1 MKKQEILYN
10 LNSILRDVYHIA
22 DLDDMI
28 ALPSSKPENGGEISI
43 KYDRGKSTMVLSST
57 KRDIILAVSSTSLF
71 FFSHCTTMLRYKKKR
86 KPIVNFFFK
95 ASSP

>member
-57 KRDIILAVSSTSLF
+57 KRDIVLAVSTTSF
-71 FFSHCTTMLRYKKKR
+71 FFVH
-86 KPIVNFFFK
+86 
-95 ASSP
+95 

>member
-10 LNSILRDVYHIA
+10 LNSILRDVYHISE
-22 DLDDMI
+22 LDDMI

-57 KRDIILAVSSTSLF
+57 KRDIILAVSYI
-71 FFSHCTTMLRYKKKR
+71 MLHAY
-86 KPIVNFFFK
+86 
-95 ASSP
+95 

>member
-71 FFSHCTTMLRYKKKR
+71 LSVH
-86 KPIVNFFFK
+86 
-95 ASSP
+95 